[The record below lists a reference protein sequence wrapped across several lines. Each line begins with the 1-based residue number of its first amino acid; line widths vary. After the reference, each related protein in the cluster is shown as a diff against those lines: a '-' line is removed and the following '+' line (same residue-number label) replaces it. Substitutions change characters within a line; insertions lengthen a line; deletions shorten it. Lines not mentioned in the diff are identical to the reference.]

1 MLAGT
6 LVSLALE
13 ELLAEEIS
21 QCQAGKIG
29 QEEFNLFILIERDV
43 SDMVT
48 TFLEIVYFLFQEA
61 GTNFVDGNHSV
72 ELNSSR
78 KSESVY

>member
-1 MLAGT
+1 MNT
-6 LVSLALE
+6 EV
-13 ELLAEEIS
+13 I
-21 QCQAGKIG
+21 
-29 QEEFNLFILIERDV
+29 FFLIERDV

-48 TFLEIVYFLFQEA
+48 TFLEIVYFLLQEA